1 MCCLGA
7 GMWPEAATVLSPA
20 QTPTFPN
27 PLLIVQLFASALAQ
41 LTPAAVMQHLPLDEP
56 NRPWVICTAGPWAL
70 TAYAASDEHAE
81 TDWIQSPEDK
91 IALERLDLFPVG
103 IIVEIKVSIEWRYV
117 VKPIS
122 ISMISVWGV
131 WLDARDDDASY
142 QHVIDLIKQLE
153 DSASKDVDVYIGSL
167 IAGAQHAAHVLLA
180 LEPAYA
186 TTVNF

>member
-1 MCCLGA
+1 M
-7 GMWPEAATVLSPA
+7 VYYSVKQPA
-20 QTPTFPN
+20 QASCYPPYVA
-27 PLLIVQLFASALAQ
+27 PLPMDLFASALAQ
-41 LTPAAVMQHLPLDEP
+41 LTPAVVMQHLPLDEP

-91 IALERLDLFPVG
+91 IFLERFDLFAVG

-122 ISMISVWGV
+122 ISMESVWGV

-153 DSASKDVDVYIGSL
+153 DSASKDVDAHIGSL
-167 IAGAQHAAHVLLA
+167 IAGAQHAAHVLLG

-186 TTVNF
+186 A